1 MAKATRLHQQSSVIY
16 RKEQLL
22 NSRPMKIQQPVWRSS
37 PRWRAARG
45 CWVHSCLKISL
56 PLPIAEQR
64 LEGFKRLITTTSVMK
79 FPACCSAISA
89 TSIAFRHGDRTG
101 GGGGG
106 GSASPNTNT
115 AWPPFTLRHIEVIL
129 LLPKTF
135 CPGSLQYF
143 PISIYLSKKHTM
155 YPKTKQ
161 IPLF

>member
-1 MAKATRLHQQSSVIY
+1 MAKATHLHQQSSVIY
-16 RKEQLL
+16 RKEQFL
-22 NSRPMKIQQPVWRSS
+22 NSGPTKIQQPVWRSS

-45 CWVHSCLKISL
+45 CWGHSCLKISL
-56 PLPIAEQR
+56 PLLIAEQR
-64 LEGFKRLITTTSVMK
+64 LEGFKRLITTTSMMK

-89 TSIAFRHGDRTG
+89 TSITFKHRDRT

-115 AWPPFTLRHIEVIL
+115 AWPHFALGHTEVIL
-129 LLPKTF
+129 RLPKTF
-135 CPGSLQYF
+135 YPGSLQYF

-155 YPKTKQ
+155 YPKTNQ